1 MPGDEVNQ
9 VKGVVVVATL
19 RFLEERF
26 GGETLRSLLAELEPG
41 DRAAFDTPLVSA
53 WYPLP
58 SVLRLMRVAHRRFG
72 AQMPGM
78 FREMGRASADYGF
91 STVYRV
97 FFKLGSPQFIISRGS
112 RVFSTY
118 FRRGR
123 LDVVEAGP
131 GFSNAE
137 MREFEDGGPEYCER
151 ILGWIARTLELSGA
165 KQSRVAHV
173 RCVHRGDPVCR
184 FEGTWT

>member
-1 MPGDEVNQ
+1 MPEVNQ

-26 GGETLRSLLAELEPG
+26 GGETLRSVLAELEPA
-41 DRAAFDTPLVSA
+41 DRAALEAPLVSA

-58 SVLRLMRVAHRRFG
+58 AVLRLMKVAHRRLG
-72 AQMPGM
+72 AQVPGM

-91 STVYRV
+91 NTVYRV

-123 LDVVEAGP
+123 LEVTEAGP

-137 MREFEDGGPEYCER
+137 MRDFDDGGPEYCER
-151 ILGWIARTLELSGA
+151 ILGWITRTLELSGA
-165 KQSRVAHV
+165 KQGQVAHS
-173 RCVHRGDPVCR
+173 RCVHRGDPGCR

>member
-1 MPGDEVNQ
+1 MSGHEVNQ
-9 VKGVVVVATL
+9 VKGIVVVATL
-19 RFLEERF
+19 RFLGERF
-26 GGETLRSLLAELEPG
+26 GDEALRSLLAELEPA
-41 DRAAFDTPLVSA
+41 DRAVLEEPLVSA

-58 SVLRLMRVAHRRFG
+58 AVLRLMRVAHRRFG
-72 AQMPGM
+72 AQMPRIY
-78 FREMGRASADYGF
+78 REMGRASADYGF
-91 STVYRV
+91 NTVYRV

-123 LDVVEAGP
+123 LDVTEAGP

-137 MREFEDGGPEYCER
+137 MRDLEDAGPEYCER
-151 ILGWIARTLELSGA
+151 ILGWITRTLELSGA
-165 KQSRVAHV
+165 KQSQVGHI